1 MAIISISRG
10 TFSGG
15 QAIADCVAKEIGYH
29 CITREELLAEAA
41 RQFSIPQ
48 ETLDNALLT
57 KPDFLERVGLRVR
70 KVHYVAFVRA
80 VLCKMAA
87 QEGVIY
93 SGLAGHLLLQDAP
106 NLIKVKV
113 IADME
118 YRIKAAMER
127 NKFTREQAHIYIKQV
142 DQSRDDWV
150 KAMYHADRNDPQA
163 YDIVINLQQIS
174 LTAACKVVSTMA
186 GLDEFRMTPESQK
199 KMNDLVFASDIR
211 AKIALDGHI
220 SDHEIEIKADAGI
233 IHISGTVDSLQDAD
247 RLKAFVHNTPGV
259 AAVESHLK
267 IRP

>member
-1 MAIISISRG
+1 MAIITISRG

-48 ETLDNALLT
+48 ETLDNALLA
-57 KPDFLERVGLRVR
+57 KPDLLERVGLRVR

-87 QEGVIY
+87 QERVIY

-127 NKFTREQAHIYIKQV
+127 NKFTREQAYAYIKQV
-142 DQSRDDWV
+142 DKSRDDWV
-150 KAMYHADRNDPQA
+150 KAVYHADRNDPQA

-174 LTAACKVVSTMA
+174 LTAACKVVGTMA
-186 GLDEFRMTPESQK
+186 GLDEFRTTPESQR
-199 KMNDLVFASDIR
+199 KMDDLVFAADIR
-211 AKIALDGHI
+211 AKIALNGHI

-233 IHISGTVDSLQDAD
+233 IHILGTVDSLQDAD

-259 AAVESHLK
+259 TAVESHLK
-267 IRP
+267 IKP